1 MSKERPCPCGTNL
14 SYAACCQPSIEL
26 GQQPP
31 TAEALMR
38 SRYTA
43 FTLKNA
49 VYLLSSWH
57 SSTSPKE
64 LDLEISPTWCNL
76 EILATK
82 EGSENDT
89 QGIVEF
95 KATYMGQGKSG
106 TLHEVSR
113 FIHEEGRWFY
123 VAGDVQETDNGPHPH
138 KVGRND
144 PCPCGSGKK
153 FKKCCGP

>member
-1 MSKERPCPCGTNL
+1 MSKETLCPCGTNL
-14 SYAACCQPSIEL
+14 SYTACCQPFVEL

-49 VYLLSSWH
+49 DYLLRSWH
-57 SSTSPKE
+57 PSTSPKE
-64 LDLEISPTWCNL
+64 LDLATSLNWCKL
-76 EILATK
+76 EIVATK

-95 KATYMGQGKSG
+95 KATYMGQGKTG

-113 FIHEEGRWFY
+113 FTLEEGRWFY
-123 VAGDVQETDNGPHPH
+123 VAGDVQDTDNAPQ
-138 KVGRND
+138 KVRRND
-144 PCPCGSGKK
+144 LCPCGSGKK